1 VVVVVVVVVARYFRV
16 NALPRWRPCG
26 TLGQLAAPACAR
38 RAAIAAEACGVMYVH
53 ARDCRVRRPRGRII
67 GELRSPRFPAGEGKR
82 GRSAHFK
89 RASTATSF
97 TRARAMMTSSETRL
111 RGASLPLERDNF
123 RMRGAEP
130 RRDPVAVS
138 FRGIADL
145 SVAGD

>member
-1 VVVVVVVVVARYFRV
+1 MQRRHDDDGEAAATVVVAAAAAVVVVMVMLVVVVVVVVARYFRV

-53 ARDCRVRRPRGRII
+53 ARDCRARRPRGRII

-89 RASTATSF
+89 RASTATSS
-97 TRARAMMTSSETRL
+97 TRAR
-111 RGASLPLERDNF
+111 
-123 RMRGAEP
+123 
-130 RRDPVAVS
+130 
-138 FRGIADL
+138 
-145 SVAGD
+145 